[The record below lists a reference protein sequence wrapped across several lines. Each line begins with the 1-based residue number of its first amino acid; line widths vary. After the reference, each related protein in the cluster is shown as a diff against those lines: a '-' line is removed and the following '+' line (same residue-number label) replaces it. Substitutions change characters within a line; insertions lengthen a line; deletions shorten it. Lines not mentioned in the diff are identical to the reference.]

1 MKSKTRLA
9 DVWNK
14 LTAPQSSIEEDAR
27 REYMTRVILLIMA
40 GIAVFFIFPIGLGFI
55 AGMFDL
61 PSMLMQ
67 LGVVG
72 AMLAGLL
79 VTLRG
84 GWRISRLI
92 PIITFFAL
100 GMYGS
105 SYSGILT
112 TFVLAYCISVILS
125 AMLMEVWFTW
135 VMVSVVVMTHL
146 VLSQIFFPQILE
158 DFLTSAIP
166 YTALIVGLA
175 SLFQFAMRRLQAAL
189 TSTRSFAS
197 QLQSEIQVRET
208 AEAELLK
215 KNQELALLNRVIAAA
230 ASSLDVEDILDTTLC
245 ELVKSLSLMYGSAAL
260 VQDDRSHLKVVAEYP
275 KMDGGSGSPILLV
288 PTDGNASTQFV
299 LENRLPLAIV
309 DARQDERT
317 ALVHNQLKARG
328 VASVLLVPLIVHDRL
343 LGSIELDSQA
353 THEFTDEEI
362 QMATHAALAAAQSI
376 ENAQLY
382 AKVQR
387 LAIHDD
393 LTEILN
399 RRGFLDYGA
408 REFELS
414 RRFERDLA
422 LIFLDVDHLKDIN
435 DNYGHTWGDVFLR
448 SLGKLIAGSV
458 REIDLAG
465 RYGGDEFVILLTET
479 SLPQAVEAA
488 ERLRERIQ
496 QASITIRSV
505 EFQVSASLGVAYRT
519 SQIASLS
526 ELIDSADTAL
536 YQAKAAGRNCVRVA
550 PPG

>member
-1 MKSKTRLA
+1 
-9 DVWNK
+9 
-14 LTAPQSSIEEDAR
+14 
-27 REYMTRVILLIMA
+27 
-40 GIAVFFIFPIGLGFI
+40 
-55 AGMFDL
+55 
-61 PSMLMQ
+61 
-67 LGVVG
+67 
-72 AMLAGLL
+72 
-79 VTLRG
+79 
-84 GWRISRLI
+84 
-92 PIITFFAL
+92 
-100 GMYGS
+100 
-105 SYSGILT
+105 
-112 TFVLAYCISVILS
+112 
-125 AMLMEVWFTW
+125 
-135 VMVSVVVMTHL
+135 
-146 VLSQIFFPQILE
+146 
-158 DFLTSAIP
+158 
-166 YTALIVGLA
+166 
-175 SLFQFAMRRLQAAL
+175 
-189 TSTRSFAS
+189 
-197 QLQSEIQVRET
+197 
-208 AEAELLK
+208 
-215 KNQELALLNRVIAAA
+215 
-230 ASSLDVEDILDTTLC
+230 
-245 ELVKSLSLMYGSAAL
+245 
-260 VQDDRSHLKVVAEYP
+260 
-275 KMDGGSGSPILLV
+275 
-288 PTDGNASTQFV
+288 
-299 LENRLPLAIV
+299 
-309 DARQDERT
+309 
-317 ALVHNQLKARG
+317 
-328 VASVLLVPLIVHDRL
+328 LVPLIVHDRL